1 MVKVNLPKGQVV
13 IDPFTGQSLSRED
26 LHERLIPFNQQNGLS
41 DLNRQLANMGDYG
54 DALTSKNDKEPP
66 DADIPLGLYLQAAK
80 PRDIIT
86 RMLHNLKEV
95 HKTAEDWQRM
105 IPVQDRLIVLNA
117 DAWSE
122 YRDRG
127 LAFAELGKATPAVR
141 DFDVYLQNV
150 TDAPDVK
157 AIAIRAQ
164 ELRRAVI

>member
-1 MVKVNLPKGQVV
+1 MSVISPALAVASPWATKRLDEFGGDLRKFRVV
-13 IDPFTGQSLSRED
+13 RLMPSTLNQIAISKEKKED
-26 LHERLIPFNQQNGLS
+26 CRRAGEAAI
-41 DLNRQLANMGDYG
+41 
-54 DALTSKNDKEPP
+54 ALLK
-66 DADIPLGLYLQAAK
+66 AGIR

-105 IPVQDRLIVLNA
+105 IPVQDRQIALNP
-117 DAWSE
+117 DVWSE

-127 LAFAELGKATPAVR
+127 LAFAELGKATAAVR

-157 AIAIRAQ
+157 AIALRAQ
-164 ELRRAVI
+164 ELRRAVL